1 MLQCEKIADIGSHAL
16 KIMELLQLGKIEKGA
31 MSMEGKYKSLNA
43 RWFGCKHSKK
53 STLGDG
59 EEAAAGRCLISRDT
73 LVKFRVKRGKKE
85 SVQFFRVLGIFSKH
99 YNKWFIHW
107 DSDQVEYRPNS
118 NKFKIIARMV
128 KLDGMNCY
136 KEVDLVTGG
145 QWDTKSVFTLRSMA
159 DMWVLTVY

>member
-1 MLQCEKIADIGSHAL
+1 MRTA
-16 KIMELLQLGKIEKGA
+16 
-31 MSMEGKYKSLNA
+31 
-43 RWFGCKHSKK
+43 
-53 STLGDG
+53 
-59 EEAAAGRCLISRDT
+59 
-73 LVKFRVKRGKKE
+73 
-85 SVQFFRVLGIFSKH
+85 
-99 YNKWFIHW
+99 HW

-159 DMWVLTVY
+159 DIVGVDGVLDSSASLAW